1 MKLSKQQKV
10 FAAVLVVVLGALFI
24 DRTYL
29 SKGTVPA
36 EASASSNQT
45 ASVRV
50 PGEGQSAVGGRIP
63 DPASQSPTV
72 KLIKQLDMLWSE
84 KNLDLNQARDAFS
97 LPESWL
103 AAVNPNFAKGTRA
116 GDYDQGAETSF
127 ARNHQLKAVVVQD
140 QTRCVMVDD
149 HLLVIG
155 QELDGFKLIEV
166 DKDSA
171 TFEAGAKRVVLRL
184 ANDR

>member
-10 FAAVLVVVLGALFI
+10 YTAVLVVVLGALVI
-24 DRTYL
+24 DRIYL
-29 SKGTVPA
+29 SQGRVPA
-36 EASASSNQT
+36 EASASSNQV
-45 ASVRV
+45 SDELV
-50 PGEGQSAVGGRIP
+50 PGVMDIP
-63 DPASQSPTV
+63 DSASQSPTV
-72 KLIKQLDMLWSE
+72 KLIQQLDMLWSE

-116 GDYDQGAETSF
+116 ADYDQGAETSF

-149 HLLVIG
+149 HFLVIG